1 MKSSSGIVRGS
12 APGPSYFVSGATT
25 DRRPK
30 RRASMKRSSL
40 PLLRVRMAWLCGG
53 IGVSGVETI
62 RRPVMP
68 RWTRNCAG
76 FFLRLRSTTMVLP
89 TRWTR
94 SMRLPVRV
102 SMISSGG
109 DLKVWGLL
117 LVQTERMVWP
127 WMRAWTPLATVST
140 SGSSGMLFKYRWPGA
155 LPERGVVGE
164 RNVERNGSARGYTCR
179 PMKKT
184 AILCVLAGCSV
195 MCGVAVFAFGQNHGE
210 KTAGPLLL
218 VANQGDRNLSLID
231 PGAGK
236 QVATV
241 PVDGVTGHEVVA
253 SPDGKTA
260 YVPIYGDSGVGRP
273 GTDGAKISVI
283 DLASRKVVHTIDF
296 GHGVRPHCAIYDRN
310 SGMLY
315 VTTELDKTV
324 SIIDPKTLKIVGSV
338 PTGQEQSHM
347 LVLSRD
353 GSKGYTANVGPGTVS
368 VLDMKGR
375 KTLAIIPVSKNTQRI
390 SISRDDSMVF
400 TADQTKPQLA
410 VIDTATN
417 KVKTWVPLPAVAYG
431 TAATLDGRWLLVTLR
446 TGKQVAVVDLKTMKV
461 AQTIDVA
468 DGPTEILMSPDGKTA
483 FVSCTRSNQIAAI
496 DLAQWKVAR
505 LIDAGKAADGLAWAK

>member
-1 MKSSSGIVRGS
+1 MKK
-12 APGPSYFVSGATT
+12 AT
-25 DRRPK
+25 
-30 RRASMKRSSL
+30 
-40 PLLRVRMAWLCGG
+40 
-53 IGVSGVETI
+53 
-62 RRPVMP
+62 
-68 RWTRNCAG
+68 
-76 FFLRLRSTTMVLP
+76 FLR
-89 TRWTR
+89 
-94 SMRLPVRV
+94 
-102 SMISSGG
+102 
-109 DLKVWGLL
+109 
-117 LVQTERMVWP
+117 
-127 WMRAWTPLATVST
+127 
-140 SGSSGMLFKYRWPGA
+140 
-155 LPERGVVGE
+155 
-164 RNVERNGSARGYTCR
+164 
-179 PMKKT
+179 
-184 AILCVLAGCSV
+184 VLAGCSV
-195 MCGVAVFAFGQNHGE
+195 MCGFAVFAYAQNHAA
-210 KTAGPLLL
+210 KTAAPLLL

-231 PGAGK
+231 PAAGK

-241 PVDGVTGHEVVA
+241 PVDGVTGHEVAA

-273 GTDGAKISVI
+273 GSDGTRISVI
-283 DLASRKVVHTIDF
+283 DLPSRKLVHTIDF

-347 LVLSRD
+347 LVLTRD
-353 GSKGYTANVGPGTVS
+353 GSRGYTANVGPGTVS
-368 VLDMKGR
+368 VLDMKAR
-375 KTLAIIPVSKNTQRI
+375 KTLAIIPISKDTQRI

-446 TGKQVAVVDLKTMKV
+446 TGKQVAVVDLKAMKV
-461 AQTIDVA
+461 AKTIDVA
-468 DGPTEILMSPDGKTA
+468 DGPTEVLMSPDGKTA

-505 LIDAGKAADGLAWAK
+505 LIDAGKTADGLAWAK